1 MTKLP
6 DQRWLFLSNS
16 HDKIESIKKRNLET
30 YLASIILNRDIKD
43 IELYINPENSVIPQ
57 PVDDFPQLMDA
68 ITILTDAIANNNP
81 IGICGDYDTDGMTS
95 TALLMRVFQH
105 LEANATYKISSRL
118 TEGYGINERIVKDFA
133 SEGIKVLITVDNGIR
148 AYSPIKLA
156 KELGMTVII
165 TDHHGIPKDLPPADV
180 ILNPKL
186 ISKNSPYN
194 TLAGVGVAYVL
205 AISLAKHLGRTKGI
219 ADKLLELFTLGTI
232 TDMVPLTGVNRRF
245 VRKGLHKI
253 ANSKLPGVQ
262 ALIEVSGIN
271 EGSSLKPDDIGFKL
285 GPYINSIGRIDKP
298 EKVLTL
304 FLTDDENTAYKL
316 ATHCKETNNL
326 RKEMLD
332 ESVNQAISES
342 HKFHWRND
350 RVLVICNKNWH
361 PGIVGLIASRLVE
374 KFNVPTFAITFDE
387 HNNKLKGSARGIK
400 NFDVLQ
406 ALQSCEDI
414 LLTLGGHSTAAA
426 FSLPDNNLS
435 LFRERLSSFAKQSLS
450 PEQIIPLLELDGC
463 LEFSQ
468 INSDLIK
475 QLDALQPWGVG
486 NRTPVFWSRN
496 VKILEQKQIKGGSL
510 RLKLQQECIT
520 IQAIAWQ
527 WDDYYPLPEFLDFA
541 YKVEE
546 NTWNGKINTQLNIV
560 GARLPNSK
568 KQTFEFDKR
577 IYHCVFSDNRLK
589 IQNDKGMILSA
600 ARGES
605 TGLLGT
611 SKDNSTVVN
620 LNSFR
625 HLLLISSDILQID
638 WI

>member
-1 MTKLP
+1 
-6 DQRWLFLSNS
+6 
-16 HDKIESIKKRNLET
+16 
-30 YLASIILNRDIKD
+30 
-43 IELYINPENSVIPQ
+43 
-57 PVDDFPQLMDA
+57 
-68 ITILTDAIANNNP
+68 
-81 IGICGDYDTDGMTS
+81 
-95 TALLMRVFQH
+95 
-105 LEANATYKISSRL
+105 
-118 TEGYGINERIVKDFA
+118 
-133 SEGIKVLITVDNGIR
+133 
-148 AYSPIKLA
+148 
-156 KELGMTVII
+156 
-165 TDHHGIPKDLPPADV
+165 
-180 ILNPKL
+180 
-186 ISKNSPYN
+186 
-194 TLAGVGVAYVL
+194 
-205 AISLAKHLGRTKGI
+205 
-219 ADKLLELFTLGTI
+219 
-232 TDMVPLTGVNRRF
+232 
-245 VRKGLHKI
+245 
-253 ANSKLPGVQ
+253 
-262 ALIEVSGIN
+262 
-271 EGSSLKPDDIGFKL
+271 
-285 GPYINSIGRIDKP
+285 
-298 EKVLTL
+298 
-304 FLTDDENTAYKL
+304 
-316 ATHCKETNNL
+316 
-326 RKEMLD
+326 MLD